1 MTDYF
6 QLLQEPRRPWL
17 EVDVLK
23 SKFLERSSAVHPD
36 RVHNATEA
44 EKQAANFQYTELNT
58 AYQTLR
64 EPKER
69 LLHLLT
75 LESGSKPRE
84 VQTILAGAMD
94 LFLEVAGKCREVD
107 SFIAEK
113 NRVTSPL
120 IKVQFFAQGQE
131 WTERLQEL
139 LQRIQKEHARLSSEL
154 QGMNPVWDNAPA
166 PGSAERLQ
174 ALPLARVE
182 EIYRAFSYI
191 NKWSAQLQERI
202 VQLAF

>member
-6 QLLQEPRRPWL
+6 QLLQEPWRPWL
-17 EVDVLK
+17 DAEALK
-23 SKFLERSSAVHPD
+23 SRFLERSSTVHPD
-36 RVHNATEA
+36 RIHNAPEA
-44 EKQAANFQYTELNT
+44 EKQAANFQYTELNA

-75 LESGSKPRE
+75 LETGSKPKE
-84 VQTILAGAMD
+84 VQAILPGAMD

-113 NRVTSPL
+113 NRATSPL

-154 QGMNPVWDNAPA
+154 QALNPIWGNAPA
-166 PGSAERLQ
+166 PGSPERPQ

-182 EIYRAFSYI
+182 EMYRAFSYI
-191 NKWSAQLQERI
+191 NKWTAQLQERI

>member
-17 EVDVLK
+17 DPEPLK
-23 SKFLERSSAVHPD
+23 AKFLEQSSAVHPD
-36 RVHNATEA
+36 RVHNASEA
-44 EKQAANFQYTELNT
+44 EKQAATTRYTELNA
-58 AYQTLR
+58 AYQALR

-75 LESGSKPRE
+75 LETGSKPRE
-84 VQTILAGAMD
+84 VQTILPGAMD

-107 SFIAEK
+107 AFLVEK
-113 NRVTSPL
+113 NRATSPL
-120 IKVQFFAQGQE
+120 IKVQFFEKGQE
-131 WTERLQEL
+131 WSERLQQL
-139 LQRIQKEHARLSSEL
+139 LGRIQKEHVQLSAEL
-154 QGMNPVWDNAPA
+154 QSMNFTWEKAP
-166 PGSAERLQ
+166 PIDSPERP
-174 ALPLARVE
+174 ASLPLARLE

-191 NKWSAQLQERI
+191 NKWTAQLQERI